1 VCNEYLRGKGVF
13 PGALERPVAWGSE
26 EEAMKRET
34 VKDEFQSLQAF
45 HAAVIASVMGDPVG
59 LNALIVQSVLG
70 PLNRK
75 LAVATFLGSLTE
87 DKIGSFKKPFLS
99 EEDVRTWIRVAKTIS
114 LKDRTREVLEV
125 LGTRVQ

>member
-1 VCNEYLRGKGVF
+1 
-13 PGALERPVAWGSE
+13 
-26 EEAMKRET
+26 
-34 VKDEFQSLQAF
+34 
-45 HAAVIASVMGDPVG
+45 
-59 LNALIVQSVLG
+59 
-70 PLNRK
+70 
-75 LAVATFLGSLTE
+75 LGSLTE